1 MVGAEN
7 NMSVVILESGFFGL
21 KERLLKVLEIVF
33 LRRWGGGQGGCH
45 RRPSSFY
52 TISQ

>member
-1 MVGAEN
+1 MGGAEK
-7 NMSVVILESGFFGL
+7 NMSVVILESGLFGL
-21 KERLLKVLEIVF
+21 EERLLKMLEIVF
-33 LRRWGGGQGGCH
+33 LRRWGGGQGGSH